1 MQTIK
6 ASVVVALIVSVASV
20 ASASVTMKRTLIANP
35 NGSGNVVN
43 QLLVDFDNQLGTSQI
58 RLVLTAGS
66 FIGTDITDNQV
77 TPKPPLTASDN
88 VSFIATGGDT
98 FTSGFNST
106 ALIGGASSGLGGPGG
121 VVVFN
126 DNTLDIAW
134 GPLPPVPVEGQNFL
148 VAQIVLSPD
157 AAGEWNVNFT
167 SGDGNDFVFLGGDV
181 ASIVNGVLVPEPG
194 TIGLALFGLYGVI
207 GMARRRR

>member
-1 MQTIK
+1 MQTLK
-6 ASVVVALIVSVASV
+6 ASIVVALTICVASV
-20 ASASVTMKRTLIANP
+20 ASATVTMQRPLIANP

-77 TPKPPLTASDN
+77 APKPPIVASDN
-88 VSFIATGGDT
+88 VTFIASGGDT
-98 FTSGFNST
+98 FTSGLNSQVLT
-106 ALIGGASSGLGGPGG
+106 PGASSGLGGPAGAF
-121 VVVFN
+121 VFN

-134 GPLPPVPVEGQNFL
+134 ANAPPVPVEGQNFL

-157 AAGEWNVNFT
+157 AAGEWNV
-167 SGDGNDFVFLGGDV
+167 
-181 ASIVNGVLVPEPG
+181 
-194 TIGLALFGLYGVI
+194 
-207 GMARRRR
+207 